1 MRVSVKTALTAA
13 VLMGSSSLPALAQ
26 TAGDGSL
33 VIIGGNLRSDNETV
47 WKRYVALAGGDGA
60 KIIVVPAAAG
70 SPQRAAEAAVKTLK
84 QFGADADLV
93 QIGPRYKDIDLRK
106 AANDPANVA
115 KIKAAKGIYFLGGD
129 QARITQALVEP
140 DGSQSAAL
148 KAIWEIYRAGG
159 VIGGASAGAA
169 IMSETMFKEPPPVL
183 DVLKQ
188 GIVPGK
194 TIDKGLAFL
203 TDGWFVD
210 QHFLARGRFPRAL
223 VAMQATG
230 TKKGFGVDED
240 TAAIISKGQ
249 MEVIGYSG
257 VVLLDTSSAT
267 GDAKAAP
274 FAIKGA
280 KLTYLDRGDKYD
292 FKTEAI
298 TPNPAKDPAKDKLD
312 PASADYKPYNED
324 PEAWS
329 AILGNRTL
337 AEAMGNLIDNKQTE
351 QLGLAF
357 DLRANAP
364 SPEIG
369 FEFRLYK
376 GAGTLGW
383 YTSALGGDSY
393 TVKDMYLDIR
403 PVQLQKPLYAPR

>member
-1 MRVSVKTALTAA
+1 MRVALKTALTAA
-13 VLMGSSSLPALAQ
+13 LLLGATSLPALAQ
-26 TAGDGSL
+26 TAGEGSL
-33 VIIGGNLRSDNETV
+33 VIIGGALRPENDAV
-47 WKRYVALAGGDGA
+47 WKRYVALAGGAGA
-60 KIIVVPAAAG
+60 KIIVVPAAAA
-70 SPQRAAEAAVKTLK
+70 SPQRSAEAAVKTLK
-84 QFGADADLV
+84 QYGADADLV
-93 QIGPRYKDIDLRK
+93 QIGPRYRDMDLRK

-115 KIKAAKGIYFLGGD
+115 KIQAAKGIYFLGGD
-129 QARITQALVEP
+129 QGRITQALVEP

-148 KAIWEIYRAGG
+148 KAIWEVYRAGG
-159 VIGGASAGAA
+159 VIGGSSAGAA

-292 FKTEAI
+292 FKTGAI

-312 PASADYKPYNED
+312 PAAADYKPYNED
-324 PEAWS
+324 PEAWP

-337 AEAMGNLIDNKQTE
+337 VEAMGNLIDNKQTE
-351 QLGLAF
+351 QLGLAL

-364 SPEIG
+364 NPEIG